1 MTTLQINNN
10 ATFIS
15 TVTVRESDKY
25 TKDVYVKFERHDIP
39 EEIRGCNEM
48 FISPD
53 ELETLG
59 NFLVGQAEI
68 IRSQQEKQKLSA
80 LGLERL

>member
-1 MTTLQINNN
+1 MTTLQINDNP
-10 ATFIS
+10 TFIS

-25 TKDVYVKFERHDIP
+25 TKDVYVKFERHDVP

-59 NFLVGQAEI
+59 NFLVIKAQEI
-68 IRSQQEKQKLSA
+68 RNQQS
-80 LGLERL
+80 R